1 MTSLFFQPWLCIVP
15 PLIAIVLA
23 LKTREVYSSLLLGI
37 MSGVAIFVARNS
49 FEHPLVSVLEET
61 IKILVSH
68 CNFEVI
74 FFTGMLGALI
84 YVMMISGST
93 LKYAEFVRRRIR
105 SRRGGLLTT
114 FSLGLVF
121 FVEDNFSCLA
131 SGAIARPLT
140 DSFRISREKL
150 AYVVDSTSSSVCLLM
165 PASSW
170 VAVITAALAASPFQG
185 NAISLFTET
194 IPFNIYA
201 ILCVTLVAYLCWSG
215 RDWGPMREAEEKAI
229 LNGIEDSL
237 PEEDGEERDG
247 SVIDMLLPLAT
258 LVVLTL
264 AGILYTGGYWST
276 GQAGRSLVDAIR
288 NCDST
293 RALSMAIFGCLIV
306 AFLLYIPR
314 KLMTARSFAEG
325 AVEGVT
331 TMIPAQIVL
340 VLSWGMSAV
349 CGDLLQA
356 GAFFHTLL
364 SDVSV
369 FALMIPACVYIV
381 SGFLSFSTGT
391 AWATISIVL
400 PIAVEVSMASQP
412 EMTVVNIAACLSGAL
427 FGDHCSP
434 VSDTTVLSSSACE
447 CGLMRH
453 VTTQFPYAVFIGM
466 CSLAGFLALGISG
479 GSWLAGACTSGVLFA
494 VCLAWR
500 HSRSLDVRAL
510 QELCKP

>member
-1 MTSLFFQPWLCIVP
+1 MRAIIMTSFFSQPWLCIVP

-23 LKTREVYSSLLLGI
+23 LRTREVYSSLLLGI
-37 MSGVAIFVARNS
+37 VSGVAIFVARGA
-49 FEHPLVSVLEET
+49 FEHPVVSVLEET
-61 IKILVSH
+61 IKVLVSH
-68 CNFEVI
+68 CSFEVV
-74 FFTGMLGALI
+74 FFTGMLGALV
-84 YVMMISGST
+84 YVMMASGST
-93 LKYAEFVRRRIR
+93 LKYAGFVRRRIR
-105 SRRGGLLTT
+105 SRRGSLLTT
-114 FSLGLVF
+114 FSLGLLF

-150 AYVVDSTSSSVCLLM
+150 AYIVDSSSSSVCLLV

-185 NAISLFTET
+185 NAIALFTAT

-201 ILCVTLVAYLCWSG
+201 ILCVTLVAYLAWSG

-229 LNGIEDSL
+229 LNGIEDAHA
-237 PEEDGEERDG
+237 EEECEERDG
-247 SVIDMLLPLAT
+247 SVIDMLLPLA
-258 LVVLTL
+258 
-264 AGILYTGGYWST
+264 GILYTGGYWSEGA
-276 GQAGRSLVDAIR
+276 GQRGFADAIR

-293 RALSMAIFGCLIV
+293 RALSMAISGSLAV

-314 KLMTARSFAEG
+314 RLMTARSFVEG
-325 AVEGVT
+325 AIEGVT

-349 CGDLLQA
+349 CGELLQA
-356 GAFFHTLL
+356 GAFFHTVL

-369 FALMIPACVYIV
+369 FALLIPACVYIV

-400 PIAVEVSMASQP
+400 PIAVEVSMASQS
-412 EMTVVNIAACLSGAL
+412 EMMVVNIAACLSGAL

-434 VSDTTVLSSSACE
+434 VSDTTVLASSACE
-447 CGLMRH
+447 CRLMRH
-453 VTTQFPYAVFIGM
+453 VATQLPYAVFIGM
-466 CSLAGFLALGISG
+466 CSLAGFIALGVSG
-479 GSWLAGACTSGVLFA
+479 GSLLAGACTSGVLFA
-494 VCLAWR
+494 AYLAWR
-500 HSRSLDVRAL
+500 HGRSLDVKAL
-510 QELCKP
+510 QELCRP